1 MCLPRPCSTLPTWP
15 LLEVKAGPKAIKS
28 SPPCY
33 GIDMPSFTN
42 VCGWGPWIHT
52 LHRRGREQSLCK
64 ETFETAPW
72 GPNSKLYQKKE
83 GNQQEVCVGYISEI
97 PVTSEFL
104 FQEVQI
110 QSREMKCIGTRP
122 KDVSVSILWPEFPSC
137 PPFLH
142 SWVSREQP
150 EQRAHALGENTIEH
164 QRQKRC

>member
-1 MCLPRPCSTLPTWP
+1 MCLPRPCCTLPTWP

-52 LHRRGREQSLCK
+52 LYRRGREQSLCK

-83 GNQQEVCVGYISEI
+83 GNQQEVCGLHIRDSCDFRV
-97 PVTSEFL
+97 PVPGGTDSVEGD
-104 FQEVQI
+104 
-110 QSREMKCIGTRP
+110 EMYWDRTKGC
-122 KDVSVSILWPEFPSC
+122 LC
-137 PPFLH
+137 LH
-142 SWVSREQP
+142 SM
-150 EQRAHALGENTIEH
+150 A
-164 QRQKRC
+164 